1 MFERFTDRARRV
13 LVIAQQEAR
22 TLGHEF
28 LGGEHI
34 LLALLSE
41 GEGIAAKALRQ
52 QGLVAAELRQRVN
65 EAPAPA
71 TEPETAVH
79 APPFTPDAKRS
90 LEAALRE
97 ALNLGHEHIGTE
109 HLLLGL
115 LRDPQGP
122 AARVLVE
129 SGLHLDDVHA
139 AVLQLLTRPARTGRA
154 VPPPEGD
161 RYEIALGL
169 GMSLRVEDPD
179 LARDL
184 RLLSAT
190 PGPVPLGVAV
200 RQTIQDRLDRLHRGD
215 QAPPEPAPDD

>member
-13 LVIAQQEAR
+13 LVIAQQEAK
-22 TLGHEF
+22 TLGHDF
-28 LGGEHI
+28 LGGQHI

-52 QGLVAAELRQRVN
+52 QGLVAEEVRQRVR

-71 TEPETAVH
+71 SEPVTAAH

-97 ALNLGHEHIGTE
+97 ALNLGHQHIGTE

-129 SGLHLDDVHA
+129 SGLQLDDVHA
-139 AVLQLLTRPARTGRA
+139 AVLQFLSRPVRTGRA
-154 VPPPEGD
+154 VPPPEGG
-161 RYEIALGL
+161 RYEISLGL

-184 RLLSAT
+184 RLLSAA

-200 RQTIQDRLDRLHRGD
+200 RQTIQDHLDRLHRGD
-215 QAPPEPAPDD
+215 QAPPAPAPDD